1 MNPGVVFYG
10 WQSAPTLESHL
21 ERLRALVPNAR
32 ALVVVDDAPSAD
44 LLQPLLRKE
53 DRLVRNRGALGCGA
67 RQQAGYRV
75 ALKLGLDPIV
85 TLPKG
90 LPPELA
96 QRLLAALRTVPVAIG
111 VEAGPRGL
119 AAVGAS
125 ALGWAQRRIAGL
137 DLTGPP
143 SGCRGVTAE
152 ALGLVGW
159 AELSPGSVFDLELAL
174 AFAERGLTIQ
184 EVPVPAQRV
193 VGIPLATRAAQAAAK
208 AGFERLRGRL
218 AFPGPAPPPRGEVP
232 SVQRGR
238 SLPVAKDGSS
248 EGENGT

>member
-21 ERLRALVPNAR
+21 ERLRSLVPGAR
-32 ALVVVDDAPSAD
+32 ALLVVDDAPSAD
-44 LLQPLLRKE
+44 LLEPLLRE
-53 DRLVRNRGALGCGA
+53 GDRLVRNRGVLGCGA

-90 LPPELA
+90 LPPELV
-96 QRLLAALRTVPVAIG
+96 QRLIAALRSSPVAIG

-119 AAVGAS
+119 AAAGLG
-125 ALGWAQRRIAGL
+125 ALGWIQRRLSGL

-143 SGCRGVTAE
+143 SGCRAVTAE
-152 ALGLVGW
+152 ALGQVGW
-159 AELSPGSVFDLELAL
+159 AELSPGSVFNLELAL
-174 AFAERGLTIQ
+174 ALGERGLSIQ
-184 EVPVPAQRV
+184 EVPVPIKSK
-193 VGIPLATRAAQAAAK
+193 VGLPLATRSAQTAAK
-208 AGFERLRGRL
+208 AGLERLRGRL
-218 AFPGPAPPPRGEVP
+218 AFPGPAPPPRGEAP

-238 SLPVAKDGSS
+238 SLPVAKTDPSAGEDG
-248 EGENGT
+248 T